1 VSGKIACAALNETS
15 ARRSLS
21 MAPVTATVNCVCGQ
35 VAVEAIGPPI
45 ASVICYCDDCQGGAR
60 QIESLPNAVSVQ
72 DPDGGTACLVYRK
85 DRVRCMKGASLL
97 RHHKIREN
105 SATNRVIATCCNSA
119 MFLSFD
125 DGKHWV
131 DLYRSRCE
139 GDVLPVQ
146 MRVCTKFKPDGCT
159 NPSDVPQYSSYPI
172 SLLVKLVL
180 AKAAMLLHS

>member
-1 VSGKIACAALNETS
+1 MDKPL
-15 ARRSLS
+15 R
-21 MAPVTATVNCVCGQ
+21 PTATVNCVCGQ
-35 VAVEAIGPPI
+35 VVVEAIGAPI
-45 ASVICYCDDCQGGAR
+45 ASVVCYCDDCQEGAR
-60 QIESLPNAVSVQ
+60 QIRSLPNAVSIEE
-72 DPDGGTACLVYRK
+72 PAGGTAYLAYRK
-85 DRVRCMKGASLL
+85 DRVTTLKGASLL
-97 RHHKIREN
+97 RRHKITEN

-119 MFLSFD
+119 MLLSFD

-146 MRVCTKFKPDGCT
+146 MRICTKFKPDGRT
-159 NPSDVPQYSSYPI
+159 IPTDVPQHSRYPL

>member
-1 VSGKIACAALNETS
+1 MDKRLRATV
-15 ARRSLS
+15 
-21 MAPVTATVNCVCGQ
+21 TVNCVCGQ
-35 VAVEAIGPPI
+35 VAVEAIGAPI
-45 ASVICYCDDCQGGAR
+45 AGVICYCDDCQEGAR
-60 QIESLPNAVSVQ
+60 QIRSLPNAVSIE
-72 DPDGGTACLVYRK
+72 DPDGGTAYLVYRK
-85 DRVRCMKGASLL
+85 DRVTHLKGTSLL

-105 SATNRVIATCCNSA
+105 STTNRVIATCCNSA

-146 MRVCTKFKPDGCT
+146 MRICTKFKPDGRT
-159 NPSDVPQYSSYPI
+159 IPTDVPQHSRYPM
-172 SLLVKLVL
+172 SFLVKLVL